1 MMRVP
6 KIDKGKY
13 KGAKKCTIEGG
24 QHTKLLEIIIVFLY
38 TIYSGGERK
47 SNSSKRVVSHR
58 K

>member
-1 MMRVP
+1 MRVP

-24 QHTKLLEIIIVFLY
+24 AAHKIVGDYYCFLVY
-38 TIYSGGERK
+38 NLFGGGK
-47 SNSSKRVVSHR
+47 K

>member
-38 TIYSGGERK
+38 TIYSGGGGK
-47 SNSSKRVVSHR
+47 K